1 LMAKQLF
8 NTLAAVCIASAVV
21 AAGCGVQDTPA
32 VKYWQLA
39 DGESVVI
46 LVENTSI
53 SLPARQPESEIE
65 RVVEFIRSTLNSVL
79 EGMSR

>member
-1 LMAKQLF
+1 VGKQLVIGI
-8 NTLAAVCIASAVV
+8 AAVCIASAVV

-32 VKYWQLA
+32 IQDELLA
-39 DGESVVI
+39 DNGTVVI

-53 SLPARQPESEIE
+53 SLPVKQIKPDADRLM
-65 RVVEFIRSTLNSVL
+65 EFIRSTLNSVL